1 MHFFRRYQPG
11 IRVAA
16 PFAIAVLAFGASF
29 GVLAREA
36 GIGSSPAIVMS
47 ATTFAGSAQ
56 FAVASVLSS
65 GGGVAA
71 ACVAAILL
79 NARYLPIGMS
89 AASALSSRLPRRVTE
104 AQLVVDESWALSQR
118 GGGQHDRSVLIG
130 AGSVLYLA
138 WITGTALGVAGGKL
152 IGKPEDYGLDA
163 AFPALF
169 LALLVGQIR
178 SRQAALAAALGGAIA
193 LVMIPFARPGIPLI
207 AACVACLT
215 GWRRRPAAPSLRQS
229 EDGRSPSGFAR
240 RDVEP
245 RDHDA
250 GLEAPQ
256 G

>member
-1 MHFFRRYQPG
+1 MDFIRRYQPG
-11 IRVAA
+11 IRIAL
-16 PFAIAVLAFGASF
+16 PFAVAVLAFGASF

-36 GIGSSPAIVMS
+36 GIGWSPALVMS

-56 FAVASVLSS
+56 FAVASVLSA

-79 NARYLPIGMS
+79 NARYAPIGMS
-89 AASALSSRLPRRVTE
+89 TASALSRGLVRRLLE
-104 AQLVVDESWALSQR
+104 AQLVVDESWALSNR
-118 GGGQHDRSVLIG
+118 GGGRHDRRILIG
-130 AGSVLYLA
+130 AGAVLYLS
-138 WITGTALGVAGGKL
+138 WIIGTALGVIGGKL

-193 LVMIPFARPGIPLI
+193 LITIPYARPGIPLI

-215 GWRRRPAAPSLRQS
+215 GWRGRRA
-229 EDGRSPSGFAR
+229 
-240 RDVEP
+240 
-245 RDHDA
+245 
-250 GLEAPQ
+250 
-256 G
+256 